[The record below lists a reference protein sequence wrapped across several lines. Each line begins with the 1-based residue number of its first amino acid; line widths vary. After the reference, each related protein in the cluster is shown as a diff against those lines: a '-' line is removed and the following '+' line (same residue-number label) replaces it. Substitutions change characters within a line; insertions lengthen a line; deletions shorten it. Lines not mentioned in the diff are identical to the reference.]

1 MFPARAGMSRE
12 AMLGSSPSADVP
24 RASGDEPDTLLGGV
38 KTMSCSP
45 HERG

>member
-24 RASGDEPDTLLGGV
+24 RASGDEPDLI
-38 KTMSCSP
+38 KSEAPAAECSP
-45 HERG
+45 RERG